1 MRSGDLRRYA
11 TAAVLV
17 PLAGGLAGCV
27 ETTQQKNARVD
38 LQDKR
43 VFASRRSVHVSR
55 QDPNIAVRGVR
66 MLRSR
71 SGVAV
76 AVTLRN
82 EGSTPVSDLPISVG
96 VSGRRR
102 RTSYLNGAPELP
114 YFQTHIAAVAAKGE
128 STWVFS
134 RRRPA
139 PSGRP
144 FARVGAPEIGVAK
157 GVSGL
162 PAIVVKVTSV
172 SRRGHSRAGTVAEI
186 VNSSSIS
193 QPELEVYAYALAG
206 SRLLAAGSAPLRSL
220 ESGARSTL
228 EIPLLGD
235 PGSSPV
241 QLQAPPTNLQ

>member
-1 MRSGDLRRYA
+1 VRSGDVSRYA

-38 LQDKR
+38 LQDR
-43 VFASRRSVHVSR
+43 RIFATRESVHVRR
-55 QDPNIAVRGVR
+55 QDPNITVRRVR

-102 RTSYLNGAPELP
+102 RTSYLNAAPELP
-114 YFQTHIAAVAAKGE
+114 YFQTHIAGVAARGE

-139 PSGRP
+139 PGGRA
-144 FARVGAPEIGVAK
+144 FARVGAPEIEVAK
-157 GVSGL
+157 GVSRV
-162 PAIVVKVTSV
+162 PAIASSLTSV
-172 SRRGHSRAGTVAEI
+172 GRHGGGRASAVAEI
-186 VNSSSIS
+186 GNSSGVS

-206 SRLLAAGSAPLRSL
+206 DRLVAAGSASLRSL
-220 ESGARSTL
+220 ESGARRTL
-228 EIPLLGD
+228 QIPLLGD
-235 PGSSPV
+235 PGSSAV
-241 QLQAPPTNLQ
+241 QLQAPPTNLR